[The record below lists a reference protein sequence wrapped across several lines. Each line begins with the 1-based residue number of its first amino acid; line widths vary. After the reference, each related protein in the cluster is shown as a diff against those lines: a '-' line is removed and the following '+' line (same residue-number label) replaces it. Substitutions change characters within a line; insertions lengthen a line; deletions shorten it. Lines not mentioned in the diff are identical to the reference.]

1 MSTSDKKEDQILTEN
16 YYKRTHLW
24 KGNKAIKELVKAIK
38 IPKKNVIQWLA
49 SQALWQVHLP
59 SPRKIIRP
67 HFNITQPNK
76 MHQFDLLYMPGD
88 ILYGTK
94 YKYILTGIDV
104 ASRFKVVRPLKTK
117 TAKEVCQALEDIYK
131 IRPLKYPEIFQ
142 CDNGSEF
149 KGEVTKLFEKHGVK
163 INRSTTKYHHR
174 FTAFVERFNK
184 TLAERLFKT
193 MDAQELEDPEKIS
206 TIWVQQ
212 LYDTV
217 DILNNEKTAMIG
229 MKPKNAIKLKH
240 VNLVKQEKEYP
251 PEDVLPTDGLYRY
264 LYQKG
269 EQHGDQRRRATDF
282 IWSKNTYHLDEIIQD
297 DGNKVL
303 YYLRDGPKRSFVR
316 EELMLIPEE
325 TQLPPDYVQNWS

>member
-24 KGNKAIKELVKAIK
+24 KGNKAIKELVKATK

-163 INRSTTKYHHR
+163 SNEQLLNIIIDLLLLLKGLIKRS
-174 FTAFVERFNK
+174 
-184 TLAERLFKT
+184 
-193 MDAQELEDPEKIS
+193 
-206 TIWVQQ
+206 
-212 LYDTV
+212 
-217 DILNNEKTAMIG
+217 LNDCLKLWM
-229 MKPKNAIKLKH
+229 PKNWKILK
-240 VNLVKQEKEYP
+240 KSQ
-251 PEDVLPTDGLYRY
+251 
-264 LYQKG
+264 
-269 EQHGDQRRRATDF
+269 QHGF
-282 IWSKNTYHLDEIIQD
+282 NNCIIQ
-297 DGNKVL
+297 
-303 YYLRDGPKRSFVR
+303 
-316 EELMLIPEE
+316 
-325 TQLPPDYVQNWS
+325 